1 MERSEIVKEY
11 GLEYL
16 RGKLAAKRERADLRY
31 KYYEMK
37 NQMRKINVLIPPE
50 FQPLTYALGWC
61 AKAVDSVA
69 DRLVFSGFAN
79 DDFYLGEI
87 FRMNN
92 PDVLFDSAVLS
103 AAISACCF
111 LHISYGSGD
120 YPVIECIDGTSA
132 TGIIDTASNLLT
144 EGYAVLENDR
154 DTGLPLREAYFLPDR
169 TEYYVSGDL
178 YDTVVHP
185 AGAPLLVPVIYRPD
199 AMRPFGHSRI
209 SRACM
214 DIVQTARRTLLRS
227 EVGAEFY
234 SVPQKYIVG
243 ISQKT
248 QFDNKKASLS
258 SFLKITND
266 GNADKP
272 TLGQFDQQSM
282 APHMEHMKMLASMFA
297 GETGLT
303 LEDLGFSTGNPPSYD
318 AIRASHESLRL
329 TARKA
334 QRSFGTGFLN
344 AGYLAACLR
353 DNQTYERSAFRDV
366 KPAWLPI
373 FEPDASALGAIGDA
387 IFKIN
392 QAAPGFIGAQNIK
405 DMTGMEADQ

>member
-1 MERSEIVKEY
+1 MKQY
-11 GLEYL
+11 GLDYL
-16 RGKLAAKRERADLRY
+16 RGKLAAKRERAELRY
-31 KYYEMK
+31 KFYDMK
-37 NQMRKINVLIPPE
+37 NQMRKIQALIPPE
-50 FQPLTYALGWC
+50 FAALNYSLGWC
-61 AKAVDSVA
+61 AKAVDAVA
-69 DRLVFSGFAN
+69 DRLVFDGFAH
-79 DDFYLGEI
+79 DDFYFDEI

-103 AAISACCF
+103 AAISSCCF
-111 LHISYGSGD
+111 LHISYGDGD
-120 YPVIECIDGTSA
+120 YPVIECIDGTNA
-132 TGIIDTASNLLT
+132 TGIIDTATNLLT
-144 EGYAVLENDR
+144 EGYAVLEIDT
-154 DTGLPLREAYFLPDR
+154 DTGLPLKEAYFLPDR

-178 YDTVVHP
+178 YDTVLHP

-199 AMRPFGHSRI
+199 AKRPFGHSRI

-248 QFDNKKASLS
+248 EFDNKKASLS

-272 TLGQFDQQSM
+272 TLGQFEQQSM

-303 LEDLGFSTGNPPSYD
+303 LDDLGFTTDNPASYD

-353 DNQTYERSAFRDV
+353 DNESYERSAFRDV
-366 KPAWLPI
+366 KPVWMPI
-373 FEPDASALGAIGDA
+373 FEPDAAALGAIGDA
-387 IFKIN
+387 ILKIN
-392 QAAPGFIGAQNIK
+392 QAVPDYIGDSAIRS
-405 DMTGMEADQ
+405 MTGMERDAE

>member
-1 MERSEIVKEY
+1 MKEY

-16 RGKLAAKRERADLRY
+16 RGKLAAKRERAELRY
-31 KYYEMK
+31 KFYEMK
-37 NQMRKINVLIPPE
+37 NQMRKIQALIPPE
-50 FQPLTYALGWC
+50 FATLTYSLGWC
-61 AKAVDSVA
+61 AKAVDSIA
-69 DRLVFSGFAN
+69 DRLIFSGFEN
-79 DDFYLGEI
+79 DDFLFDQI
-87 FRMNN
+87 FKMNN

-103 AAISACCF
+103 ATISACCF
-111 LHISYGSGD
+111 LHISYGDND
-120 YPVIECIDGTSA
+120 YPVIDCIDGTNA
-132 TGIIDTASNLLT
+132 TGIIDTATNLLT
-144 EGYAVLENDR
+144 EGYAILENDPM
-154 DTGLPLREAYFLPDR
+154 TGMPLREAYFLPDR

-248 QFDNKKASLS
+248 QFDNKKASMS

-272 TLGQFDQQSM
+272 TLGQFEQQSM

-318 AIRASHESLRL
+318 AIRASHENLRL

-344 AGYLAACLR
+344 AGYLAACIR
-353 DNQTYERSAFRDV
+353 DGVTYNRSAFRDV
-366 KPAWLPI
+366 KPEWMPI

-387 IFKIN
+387 ILKIN
-392 QAAPGFIGAQNIK
+392 QASEGFLGARNIK
-405 DMTGMEADQ
+405 NMTGLESDAE